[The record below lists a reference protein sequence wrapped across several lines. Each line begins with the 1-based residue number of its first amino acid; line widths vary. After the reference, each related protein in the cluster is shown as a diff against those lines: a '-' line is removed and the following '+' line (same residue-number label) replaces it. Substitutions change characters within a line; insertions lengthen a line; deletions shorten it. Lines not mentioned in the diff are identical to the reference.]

1 MVKRINIDDI
11 VSDSISLEQ
20 SLFGL
25 QKFSTQFL
33 TSVDHIALSDL
44 SALNGLIDVIT
55 MIASKNTEDI
65 QNYSMTIK

>member
-1 MVKRINIDDI
+1 MVKKINIDDI

-25 QKFSTQFL
+25 QKFSAQFL
-33 TSVDHIALSDL
+33 TSADHIALSDL